1 MLEQWPNNPDD
12 DGNALAGVLHAVL
25 VEAVVAGLV
34 VLLWWWWVAIVPWPR
49 RRGCS
54 RSGPARLG
62 SHLIAPTVDDPGRTT
77 PTPTTIKAGVQAI
90 PKGREV
96 EELVAA
102 IGRFCEGWNQRCQP
116 FRWTKDA
123 DQILTQ
129 FERQTLQ
136 GRTTSVLRLRF
147 V

>member
-1 MLEQWPNNPDD
+1 L
-12 DGNALAGVLHAVL
+12 
-25 VEAVVAGLV
+25 
-34 VLLWWWWVAIVPWPR
+34 
-49 RRGCS
+49 
-54 RSGPARLG
+54 
-62 SHLIAPTVDDPGRTT
+62 TT
-77 PTPTTIKAGVQAI
+77 RAHHPTTVKAGRQAI

-136 GRTTSVLRLRF
+136 GRTTRRLWRRLSSVRPTHWSWSSSTLQTKSMSRYYGRT
-147 V
+147 VY